1 MPTIEVERE
10 DLEALLGLK
19 LPRSPEELDEIF
31 SFIKGEV
38 KYVDENEIHI
48 DIKDSNRADLWG
60 VEGIARALR
69 GILGI
74 ETGLKRYEITGDSGV
89 KVYVNESLRNI
100 RPYIACAVV
109 KNVRLTDAA
118 IRHIMRFQD
127 KMDQTYGRSR
137 RRTSIGLY
145 DFDLIVPP
153 LKYTV
158 SKPDETK
165 FVPLGFDEELTLREI
180 LEKHPKGIMYG
191 HIVKPYDIWPILKDS
206 RENVLSFPP
215 IINSNDLGRVTV
227 DTRNILIEVTGTVYE
242 TVLYTLTNVTFA
254 LADRGG
260 TIHSAEI
267 YYPYGDL
274 KYAKTP
280 DFRNEKMKISV
291 KYVHEIIGI
300 PLSIQEVINLLER
313 SRYGVSEVID
323 EDNIVVEIPCYRP
336 DIMHPIDII
345 EDIAIAY
352 DLNKMQPRWP
362 PISTAGGLH
371 PETMLRDLIRELMVG
386 LGYQEVLT
394 FTLSNP
400 DTLFRKMNILPEKVV
415 ELANP
420 RVSWMTCLRNWLLP
434 NLMEFLSHNTHV
446 EYPQKIFEVGYCVVH
461 DEKQVN
467 KTRDI
472 EKLGC
477 VTIHSNASF
486 TEIKSTLDALL
497 TNLGLKYDLEETS
510 HGSFIEGRV
519 GKIIIEGEE
528 TGLIGEIHP
537 QVLQNWNLE
546 NPAAAFELDLS
557 KIWRYIKR

>member
-486 TEIKSTLDALL
+486 AEIKSTLDALL

-519 GKIIIEGEE
+519 GKIIVEGEE

>member
-10 DLEALLGLK
+10 DLEALLGIK

-31 SFIKGEV
+31 SFIKGEA

-74 ETGLKRYEITGDSGV
+74 ETGIKRYEIAGDSGV

-280 DFRNEKMKISV
+280 DFRNERMKISV

-486 TEIKSTLDALL
+486 AEIKSTLDALL

-546 NPAAAFELDLS
+546 NPAAALELDLS